1 MENWDKRNRPNR
13 LERRLEFE
21 TYESTRNF
29 LDRLGTLS
37 ESKKIFPD
45 ISFGKT
51 YVNITLRP
59 ENEEQDSLLTELEY
73 KFASEI
79 DALFD

>member
-1 MENWDKRNRPNR
+1 METWEKRKRPNR
-13 LERRLEFE
+13 LERRFEFQ
-21 TYESTRNF
+21 TYDATRDF
-29 LDRLGTLS
+29 LDRLGKLS

-59 ENEEQDSLLTELEY
+59 ESEEEDAQITDVEN
-73 KFASEI
+73 KFANEI
-79 DALFD
+79 DGLVD